1 MQPREANTESPS
13 RRGSARRSVVPTAL
27 PPSCSRWC
35 APSRTPTRAIGFVRL
50 AAVATRAAPAPRLQ
64 HSTAQPITLLQRATV
79 AVPPPAE
86 RGLALP
92 SLTGLP
98 PPRRSTS
105 PSPSCR
111 RSSRSRGTSAR
122 CPSSRTSTTACL
134 GIRVDLTNSPKIR
147 KIKIIIRAR
156 APALQQFRRRRLARV
171 PPLRRSA
178 QGLLPTAASQAGR
191 MVAARQPQAAPPHH
205 PYSGSTS
212 GTVGPAASCPAPAH
226 LRTPRKWLQ
235 QPSRRYSMR
244 HDFITKKK

>member
-1 MQPREANTESPS
+1 MVR
-13 RRGSARRSVVPTAL
+13 
-27 PPSCSRWC
+27 PP
-35 APSRTPTRAIGFVRL
+35 
-50 AAVATRAAPAPRLQ
+50 PAPLLAPLVFLRPRCRSDTRRVRPATATQ
-64 HSTAQPITLLQRATV
+64 HAQPILLPAATRSC
-79 AVPPPAE
+79 PPAV

-171 PPLRRSA
+171 PPLQRRSA